1 MPRPGNLGVGFE
13 SKLGAMDLSS
23 EVSIETHGS
32 EVGSKIRGF
41 DLGAMARGADLPAM
55 SAPLGCPILPSQA
68 SRRQPPGSKDQ
79 FTSPRGLNVNFL
91 QKRAKLK
98 KIGSKTHMFA

>member
-1 MPRPGNLGVGFE
+1 MGFE
-13 SKLGAMDLSS
+13 SELGAMDL
-23 EVSIETHGS
+23 GS
-32 EVGSKIRGF
+32 EVGAETLGSEVGAKICGS
-41 DLGAMARGADLPAM
+41 DLGARVCGADLPAP

-91 QKRAKLK
+91 QKRAKL
-98 KIGSKTHMFA
+98 